1 MGRTIVEKGTTVTVT
16 MNYTDQATG
25 LAADPGTVN
34 LKVRKPDGTMV
45 SPAITPTSTVV
56 GTWTA
61 LIPTDQEGTWYA
73 RFVTTNPAKVDTITF
88 DVKLDP
94 DF

>member
-1 MGRTIVEKGTTVTVT
+1 MTYRDV
-16 MNYTDQATG
+16 ATG
-25 LAADPGTVN
+25 ALANPGSVT
-34 LKVRKPDGTMV
+34 LKVRKPDGTLL
-45 SPAITPTSTVV
+45 SPAVTPTNPSV
-56 GTWTA
+56 GVWVG

-73 RFVTTNPAKVDTITF
+73 RFVTTSPNKVDTVTF